1 MEQEH
6 DITYNLTDILIQLGR
21 AAPGIL
27 GSAIVSIDG
36 FTIASELPGEVEE
49 RKLGAMAAALLGLGE
64 QTVLEFE
71 HNKLERVFVEG
82 EEGYTIVTATGD
94 EAILAVIARKDAKLG
109 LLFLQVGRVAEEVAR
124 ILSSEGVTAF

>member
-6 DITYNLTDILIQLGR
+6 NITYNLNDVLIQLGR

-82 EEGYTIVTATGD
+82 EEGYTIITATGD
-94 EAILAVIARKDAKLG
+94 EAILAVIARKDVKLG
-109 LLFLQVGRVAEEVAR
+109 LLFLQVRRVAEVVAR
-124 ILSSEGVTAF
+124 MLSSEGVIPF